1 MFENDELNTE
11 GTRSAKR
18 SLDYLNR
25 AQCAQQEG
33 DDSLATSLYLAAFDC
48 AQKEGV
54 ASENIFVDGLKQA
67 WFLAASGKQR
77 TLAEHIFSLMEP
89 YLSQDEVQQYILRL
103 QDLALER
110 LEEFGVDR
118 GELEQ
123 VLSSIP
129 SQLAD
134 MGFGGMDALFDEF
147 LDEIEGEME
156 LTDDIC
162 TEEDCSECPD
172 FDVCEYHQAN
182 PALND
187 ALDGESARNDGV
199 ASDASDASDEARES
213 DVPEGD
219 DGSAA
224 VSGKSGTASDR
235 FVIRNTG
242 GASANN
248 RSEHHSAIVGKQGDA
263 QNAADTAQTPDV
275 LPFLSQI
282 LQGGHGAI
290 AAFGLPGAGQKSI
303 QAANRLTYADM
314 AGFEHAIEQMHAL
327 GIGFA
332 NNPELKNFIS
342 FLNEKHGLS
351 GMPVSDAIVFRSA
364 AREDASRFME
374 ATLGELELPGVRINV
389 DENIH
394 GDLVLCVM
402 AQTSLGLRFN
412 AAKGQIDGS
421 GVLLL
426 EDIDLWGHL
435 LPFDDDDCFECASS
449 RSGAQGPSK
458 GALEAVRLIRSA
470 VENPDVY
477 VLASCSADADIQGAF
492 LDILELL
499 TVVDIDYPTASERT
513 SLWNDLMNKHPSM
526 KGAQIETLVAC
537 SKGLPRFDIC
547 MAAREAIEASYK
559 ESLSTR
565 KYEPLTTA
573 AICEKLAAYQPLDSD
588 EYKSLEEQVV
598 SDFRRELEGLDAF
611 LGFEGANDVATL
623 LGEDRDDLGSAESDA
638 E

>member
-1 MFENDELNTE
+1 M
-11 GTRSAKR
+11 RSKR
-18 SLDYLNR
+18 
-25 AQCAQQEG
+25 E
-33 DDSLATSLYLAAFDC
+33 
-48 AQKEGV
+48 
-54 ASENIFVDGLKQA
+54 QA

-89 YLSQDEVQQYILRL
+89 YLSQDEVQQYVMRL

-134 MGFGGMDALFDEF
+134 MGFDGMDALFDGF

-156 LTDDIC
+156 LTEDIC

-182 PALND
+182 PVLND
-187 ALDGESARNDGV
+187 APEGESARDDG
-199 ASDASDASDEARES
+199 ASSDKAAASEASE
-213 DVPEGD
+213 VPAGD
-219 DGSAA
+219 DDPAA
-224 VSGKSGTASDR
+224 ASGKSGTASDR
-235 FVIRNTG
+235 FVIRSAG
-242 GASANN
+242 GTDAGN
-248 RSEHHSAIVGKQGDA
+248 RQEHHAAIVGKQGDGR
-263 QNAADTAQTPDV
+263 NAADASQAPDV

-412 AAKGQIDGS
+412 ASKGQIDGS

-435 LPFDDDDCFECASS
+435 LPFDDDCFECASS

-477 VLASCSADADIQGAF
+477 VLASCSTDADIQGAF
-492 LDILELL
+492 LDILE
-499 TVVDIDYPTASERT
+499 P
-513 SLWNDLMNKHPSM
+513 
-526 KGAQIETLVAC
+526 
-537 SKGLPRFDIC
+537 LP
-547 MAAREAIEASYK
+547 
-559 ESLSTR
+559 
-565 KYEPLTTA
+565 P
-573 AICEKLAAYQPLDSD
+573 
-588 EYKSLEEQVV
+588 
-598 SDFRRELEGLDAF
+598 
-611 LGFEGANDVATL
+611 
-623 LGEDRDDLGSAESDA
+623 
-638 E
+638 

>member
-1 MFENDELNTE
+1 MFGNDELNTE

-54 ASENIFVDGLKQA
+54 ASENIFIDGLKQA
-67 WFLAASGKQR
+67 WFLAASSKQR

-89 YLSQDEVQQYILRL
+89 YLSQDEVQQYVLRL

-134 MGFGGMDALFDEF
+134 MGFSGMDALFDEF
-147 LDEIEGEME
+147 LDEIENEIE

-172 FDVCEYHQAN
+172 SDVCEYHQAN

-187 ALDGESARNDGV
+187 SSDGESVRNDGDSSEAPDAADAAN
-199 ASDASDASDEARES
+199 ASE
-213 DVPEGD
+213 VLKGD
-219 DGSAA
+219 DDSAA
-224 VSGKSGTASDR
+224 ASGKSGTASDR
-235 FVIRNTG
+235 FVIRNAG
-242 GASANN
+242 GAGANN
-248 RSEHHSAIVGKQGDA
+248 RSEHHAAIVGKQEDG
-263 QNAADTAQTPDV
+263 QNAADASQAPDV

-290 AAFGLPGAGQKSI
+290 AAFGLPGVGQKSI

-412 AAKGQIDGS
+412 ASKGQIDGS

-435 LPFDDDDCFECASS
+435 LPFDDDCFECASS

-477 VLASCSADADIQGAF
+477 VLASCSNDADIQGAF
-492 LDILELL
+492 LDILEPL

-623 LGEDRDDLGSAESDA
+623 LGEDRDGLGSAESDA

>member
-1 MFENDELNTE
+1 MFGNDELNTE

-54 ASENIFVDGLKQA
+54 ASENIFIDGLKQA

-89 YLSQDEVQQYILRL
+89 YLSQDEVQQYVLRL

-134 MGFGGMDALFDEF
+134 MGFSGMDALFDEF
-147 LDEIEGEME
+147 LDEIENEIE

-172 FDVCEYHQAN
+172 SDVCEYHQAN

-187 ALDGESARNDGV
+187 SSDGESVRNDGDSSEAPDAADAAN
-199 ASDASDASDEARES
+199 ASE
-213 DVPEGD
+213 VLKGD
-219 DGSAA
+219 DDSAA
-224 VSGKSGTASDR
+224 ASGKSGTASDR
-235 FVIRNTG
+235 FVIRNAG
-242 GASANN
+242 GAGANN
-248 RSEHHSAIVGKQGDA
+248 RSEHHAAIVGKQEDG
-263 QNAADTAQTPDV
+263 QNAADASQAPDV

-290 AAFGLPGAGQKSI
+290 AAFGLPGVGQKSI

-332 NNPELKNFIS
+332 NNPELKNFVS

-412 AAKGQIDGS
+412 ASKGQIDGS

-435 LPFDDDDCFECASS
+435 LPFDDDCFECASS

-477 VLASCSADADIQGAF
+477 VLASCSNDADIQGAF
-492 LDILELL
+492 LDILEPL

-623 LGEDRDDLGSAESDA
+623 LGEDRDGLGSAESDA

>member
-1 MFENDELNTE
+1 MFGNDELNTE

-54 ASENIFVDGLKQA
+54 ASENIFIDGLKQA
-67 WFLAASGKQR
+67 WFLAASSKQR

-89 YLSQDEVQQYILRL
+89 YLSQDEVQQYVLRL

-147 LDEIEGEME
+147 LDEIENEIE
-156 LTDDIC
+156 LMDDIC

-172 FDVCEYHQAN
+172 SDVCEYHQAN

-187 ALDGESARNDGV
+187 ASDGENVRNGG
-199 ASDASDASDEARES
+199 DASDVSDEVDASE
-213 DVPEGD
+213 VLKGD
-219 DGSAA
+219 DDSVVG
-224 VSGKSGTASDR
+224 SGKSDTASDH
-235 FVIRNTG
+235 FVIRSTG
-242 GASANN
+242 GAGANN
-248 RSEHHSAIVGKQGDA
+248 RSEHHAAIVGKQGDS
-263 QNAADTAQTPDV
+263 QNAADASQAPDV

-435 LPFDDDDCFECASS
+435 LPFDDDCFECASS

-477 VLASCSADADIQGAF
+477 VLASCSTDADIQGAF
-492 LDILELL
+492 LDILEPL

-623 LGEDRDDLGSAESDA
+623 LGEDRDGLGSAESDA

>member
-1 MFENDELNTE
+1 
-11 GTRSAKR
+11 
-18 SLDYLNR
+18 
-25 AQCAQQEG
+25 
-33 DDSLATSLYLAAFDC
+33 
-48 AQKEGV
+48 
-54 ASENIFVDGLKQA
+54 
-67 WFLAASGKQR
+67 
-77 TLAEHIFSLMEP
+77 
-89 YLSQDEVQQYILRL
+89 
-103 QDLALER
+103 
-110 LEEFGVDR
+110 
-118 GELEQ
+118 
-123 VLSSIP
+123 
-129 SQLAD
+129 
-134 MGFGGMDALFDEF
+134 MGFGGMDVLFDEF

-156 LTDDIC
+156 LTEDIC

-182 PALND
+182 PVLND
-187 ALDGESARNDGV
+187 APEGESARDDG
-199 ASDASDASDEARES
+199 ASSDKAAASEASE
-213 DVPEGD
+213 VPAGD
-219 DGSAA
+219 DDPAA
-224 VSGKSGTASDR
+224 ASGKSGTASDR
-235 FVIRNTG
+235 FVIRNAG
-242 GASANN
+242 GTDAGN
-248 RSEHHSAIVGKQGDA
+248 RQEHHAAIVGKQGDGR
-263 QNAADTAQTPDV
+263 NAADASQAPDV

-412 AAKGQIDGS
+412 ASKGQIDGS

-435 LPFDDDDCFECASS
+435 LPFDDDCFECASS

-477 VLASCSADADIQGAF
+477 VLASCSTDADIQGAF
-492 LDILELL
+492 LDILEPL
-499 TVVDIDYPTASERT
+499 TVVDIDYPTESERT
-513 SLWNDLMNKHPSM
+513 SLWNDLMNNHPSM

>member
-89 YLSQDEVQQYILRL
+89 YLSQDEVQQYVLRL

-147 LDEIEGEME
+147 LDEIENEIE

-162 TEEDCSECPD
+162 TEEDCAECPD

-187 ALDGESARNDGV
+187 APDGESARNDGDASG
-199 ASDASDASDEARES
+199 ASDTSDAEDASEAIQ
-213 DVPEGD
+213 DD
-219 DGSAA
+219 DGSVAA
-224 VSGKSGTASDR
+224 SSKSGTASDR

-242 GASANN
+242 GAGANN
-248 RSEHHSAIVGKQGDA
+248 RSEHHAAIVGKQGDV

-435 LPFDDDDCFECASS
+435 LPFDDDCFECASS
-449 RSGAQGPSK
+449 RSGTQGPSK

-492 LDILELL
+492 LDILEPL

-573 AICEKLAAYQPLDSD
+573 AVCEKLAAYQPLDSD